1 MFEYKT
7 IDMFEVSEKRLG
19 RENMKWDF
27 AFGEPKIG
35 YRSSPIWSCLKR
47 KKISPPT
54 HDPAKKLSDM
64 NNIFNVWIV

>member
-27 AFGEPKIG
+27 ALGERKIG
-35 YRSSPIWSCLKR
+35 YRR
-47 KKISPPT
+47 
-54 HDPAKKLSDM
+54 HQYGAA
-64 NNIFNVWIV
+64 